1 MQSSQA
7 CGLGRETA
15 DELAEENGTLAEYEE
30 AVRKVRLVQR
40 SLVGRRAG
48 PARTAPG
55 LWPAGGRRIAGAHA
69 C

>member
-1 MQSSQA
+1 VQSSQA

-15 DELAEENGTLAEYEE
+15 DELAEESGTLAEYEE

-40 SLVGRRAG
+40 SLIGRRAG